1 LNLLLPFNPH
11 HRSSDP
17 GPAEQ
22 DDSAVFTKVFTGGTD
37 NEWYEWIRTSM
48 DDPVSRNHSSLCGN
62 TAHRGNAM
70 TDLAALKEEFFLE
83 NELNQRPLRSTFAYP
98 VKLVFLTK
106 KSEHITFGGCLRDI
120 STSGACVEFE
130 DRHGRC
136 SMNGIGNTKIRIAF
150 SILDG
155 EKVEIFA
162 QVKWVKKVADRTGS
176 IKIGI
181 EFKYME
187 SWGAIDR
194 LIGMKNKDRNMMW
207 NLWEQLLK

>member
-1 LNLLLPFNPH
+1 
-11 HRSSDP
+11 
-17 GPAEQ
+17 
-22 DDSAVFTKVFTGGTD
+22 
-37 NEWYEWIRTSM
+37 M
-48 DDPVSRNHSSLCGN
+48 DDPVSRNHSSLRG
-62 TAHRGNAM
+62 TAALQDGTM
-70 TDLAALKEEFFLE
+70 SDPAALKEESFPE

-106 KSEHITFGGCLRDI
+106 RSEHITFGGYLRDI

-136 SMNGIGNTKIRIAF
+136 SMTGIGNTKIRISF

-176 IKIGI
+176 MRIGI

-207 NLWEQLLK
+207 NLWEQSLK

>member
-1 LNLLLPFNPH
+1 
-11 HRSSDP
+11 
-17 GPAEQ
+17 
-22 DDSAVFTKVFTGGTD
+22 
-37 NEWYEWIRTSM
+37 M
-48 DDPVSRNHSSLCGN
+48 DDPVSRNHSSLSDDTPLEDG
-62 TAHRGNAM
+62 AM
-70 TDLAALKEEFFLE
+70 IDHAALRKDESFPDDH
-83 NELNQRPLRSTFAYP
+83 LNQRPLRSTFAYP
-98 VKLVFLTK
+98 VKLSLFTYE
-106 KSEHITFGGCLRDI
+106 SEHITFGGYLRDI

-136 SMNGIGNTKIRIAF
+136 SMKGIKNTKVKISF

-162 QVKWVKKVADRTGS
+162 QVKWVKKAADRTGS
-176 IKIGI
+176 MKLGI

-187 SWGAIDR
+187 SWDAIDQ